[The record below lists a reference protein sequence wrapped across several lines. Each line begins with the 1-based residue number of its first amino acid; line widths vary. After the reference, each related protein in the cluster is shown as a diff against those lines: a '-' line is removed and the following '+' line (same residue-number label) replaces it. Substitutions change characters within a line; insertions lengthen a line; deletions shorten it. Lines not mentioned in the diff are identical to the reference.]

1 MVQAKQVLE
10 VLASRLNL
18 TSLDEKQEEMILTP
32 QEEELAVSHAIRMAK
47 EHFQYRRLQLGE
59 PLGVIEQKMA
69 DIHWIKEIDTVEV
82 LRVANSNKHY
92 EIWINNKREQEKQ
105 AKELERKE
113 LLERYTAKFV
123 YNIMAW
129 VSKNTYGKE
138 LIVHEGNKKLVTA
151 ICFFISN
158 DERFE
163 TELGYSFK
171 KGLLIRGISGLGKT
185 YLFNCIKDN
194 ELKPLSIY
202 SMIEITERIKE
213 EGFLELPTNKFLYLD
228 DVGTEEHTVNHYGTK
243 ISFFKNFIEKYYLQN
258 KTYEKLII
266 STNNSFN
273 ELEEKYGFRVRSR
286 MAQMFNIIDV
296 TGSDMRKIN

>member
-1 MVQAKQVLE
+1 MIQAKQVLE

-18 TSLDEKQEEMILTP
+18 TGHNEKAEEMILTSD
-32 QEEELAVSHAIRMAK
+32 EEVKALAHAISTAQD
-47 EHFQYRRLQLGE
+47 HFQYRRLQLGE
-59 PLGVIEQKMA
+59 PLQSIRQKMA
-69 DIHWIKEIDTVEV
+69 EMDWINEIDPTEI

-92 EIWINNKREQEKQ
+92 EIWINNKREEERQMKE
-105 AKELERKE
+105 AKRNELIERH
-113 LLERYTAKFV
+113 TAKFV
-123 YNIMAW
+123 YSIMAW
-129 VSKNTYGKE
+129 SSKNIYGKD
-138 LIVHEGNKKLVTA
+138 LIVNDGNKKLITA

-185 YLFNCIKDN
+185 YLFNCVKDN

-202 SMIEITERIKE
+202 SMIEITEKVKD
-213 EGFLELPTNKFLYLD
+213 EGFLELPTSKFLYLD

-266 STNNSFN
+266 STNNSFS
-273 ELEEKYGFRVRSR
+273 EMEEKYGFRVRSR
-286 MAQMFNIIDV
+286 IKDMFNIIDV
-296 TGSDMRKIN
+296 SGKDMRGDV